1 MPQDQ
6 FPPGDPFH
14 NLEGKDG
21 FHVTQTELGPVL
33 MLSVIAY
40 AGGVPCSLDG
50 DPNNTSVELVDHMN
64 PTPKQRGECERLRL
78 VMDAVCRY
86 FTTGGSWDE
95 LADALREAKRIIR
108 GGIVFPGYSLLTSY
122 STTEGDYQHLFQKD
136 GTTDAVLWNEPE
148 IGDSGL
154 PVGGW
159 ISATTLQKFREEQ
172 ENDETVWGRRPSR
185 SGLVRV
191 ETTSGE
197 GAGAAGVRDPL
208 QLPAGEDRGTPQAA
222 EGRVGDGVPEEGA
235 DRE

>member
-33 MLSVIAY
+33 MLSVLAY
-40 AGGVPCSLDG
+40 SGGVPCSLDG
-50 DPNNTSVELVDHMN
+50 DPNNTSVEIVDHMN

-78 VMDAVCRY
+78 VMDSVCRY
-86 FTTGGSWDE
+86 FTTGGTWEE
-95 LADALREAKRIIR
+95 LAMALREARRIIR
-108 GGIVFPGYSLLTSY
+108 GGIAFPGYSLITSY
-122 STTEGDYQHLFQKD
+122 STTDGDYQHLFQKD
-136 GTTDAVLWNEPE
+136 GTNDAVLWNEPE

-172 ENDETVWGRRPSR
+172 ENDESIWGQKRARG
-185 SGLVRV
+185 GLVKV
-191 ETTSGE
+191 EAESGQGDGE
-197 GAGAAGVRDPL
+197 EGVRHPL
-208 QLPAGEDRGTPQAA
+208 QLPDRQGDGASQTA
-222 EGRVGDGVPEEGA
+222 EGSDLGGVH
-235 DRE
+235 